1 MNNYISIRTEET
13 DPIVGCFCTTC
24 GVIYEIVHPVDRI
37 WSADVRKP
45 DIGWTKTLNC
55 GPKNPNQ
62 WFAKAVH
69 EALQRLEC
77 EYDAFACVNNRGET
91 TDRLVVARCR
101 VKLRDHIDYKSPQKA
116 QAAIEY
122 LAKHQPKMAN
132 GILILGDL
140 LIREDIWE
148 QFPYRRYF
156 AKRVKSIL
164 LTPLSSG
171 GAIPKKRAI
180 KPKAN
185 LVKECQRLGVAL
197 GKSSTEDKW
206 CVRHLPA
213 GSPARIFFALLGK
226 AKGQFT
232 YRDRSSGP
240 AYPFRGFLR
249 PADPGFAGRTLAD
262 FMTEDS
268 TPPPGR
274 MVVIGTNRI
283 GDALTLNTSSATG
296 EVYWFEH
303 ERGEHVFLEEHLA
316 DFLAKCRLTE
326 QK

>member
-1 MNNYISIRTEET
+1 MNNYISVRTEGT

-37 WSADVRKP
+37 WSSDVRRP
-45 DIGWTKTLNC
+45 DIGWTKTLNP

-69 EALQRLEC
+69 ESLERLEC
-77 EYDAFACVNNRGET
+77 EYDAFVCVNNRGET
-91 TDRLVVARCR
+91 TDRLVAARCR
-101 VKLRDHIDYKSPQKA
+101 IELCELIDHKSPRKA
-116 QAAIEY
+116 QAAVEY
-122 LAKHQPKMAN
+122 LTKHQPRMAN
-132 GILILGDL
+132 GLLILGDL

-148 QFPYRRYF
+148 QLPFKRQF
-156 AKRVKSIL
+156 TKRVKPIL
-164 LTPLSSG
+164 LTPQASEG
-171 GAIPKKRAI
+171 IPKKRAT
-180 KPKAN
+180 KPKTN
-185 LVKECQRLGVAL
+185 LVKECQRLGIAL
-197 GKSSTEDKW
+197 GRSSTEDKW
-206 CVRHLPA
+206 CVRHLLA
-213 GSPARIFFALLGK
+213 GSPARRFFALLGK
-226 AKGQFT
+226 AKRQFT

-249 PADPGFAGRTLAD
+249 PGDSGFAGRALAD
-262 FMTEDS
+262 FMTKDS

-274 MVVIGTNRI
+274 MVIIGTNPT

-303 ERGEHVFLEEHLA
+303 DRGEHILLEEQLA

>member
-1 MNNYISIRTEET
+1 MNNYISIDFAG
-13 DPIVGCFCTTC
+13 DPIVGCFCRTC
-24 GVIYEIVHPVDRI
+24 GVIYEIVHHVDRI
-37 WSADVRKP
+37 WSSEVRRP
-45 DIGWTKTLNC
+45 DIGWTKTLNS
-55 GPKNPNQ
+55 GRNHPNL
-62 WFAKAVH
+62 WFSKPVH
-69 EALQRLEC
+69 EALHKLGC
-77 EYDAFACVNNRGET
+77 EYDAFPCENNRGET
-91 TDRLVVARCR
+91 TDRLVVARCG
-101 VKLRDHIDYKSPQKA
+101 VELSAMIDHKSPQKVQLAREHLA
-116 QAAIEY
+116 Q
-122 LAKHQPKMAN
+122 HQPRMAD
-132 GILILGDL
+132 GGLVLGDL
-140 LIREDIWE
+140 LIREDIWAR
-148 QFPYRRYF
+148 FPYRRYF
-156 AKRVKSIL
+156 AKRVKPIL
-164 LTPLSSG
+164 LTPPG
-171 GAIPKKRAI
+171 AGAITKKRAT
-180 KPKAN
+180 KPTAN

-197 GKSSTEDKW
+197 GRSSAEDKW
-206 CVRHLPA
+206 CVRHLLA
-213 GSPARIFFALLGK
+213 GSPARKFFALLGK
-226 AKGQFT
+226 AKRQFT

-240 AYPFRGFLR
+240 TYPFRGFLR